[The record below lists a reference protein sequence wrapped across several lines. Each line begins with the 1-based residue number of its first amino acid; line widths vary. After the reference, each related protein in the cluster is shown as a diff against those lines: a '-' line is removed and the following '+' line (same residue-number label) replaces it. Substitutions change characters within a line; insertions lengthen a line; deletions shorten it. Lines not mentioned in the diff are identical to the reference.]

1 MATFENIEVLVK
13 LPITSVLSLSK
24 YFCDSGHDKNI
35 FLTKSE
41 FMRKAIALMIY
52 TMNYKKKG
60 AHLAVL
66 DKNDKKLADVVG
78 L

>member
-1 MATFENIEVLVK
+1 MSSVK
-13 LPITSVLSLSK
+13 LSLHISGEANVLMEEACEENL
-24 YFCDSGHDKNI
+24 
-35 FLTKSE
+35 LTKSE
-41 FMRKAIALMIY
+41 FMRRAIALMVY

-60 AHLAVL
+60 GHLAVL